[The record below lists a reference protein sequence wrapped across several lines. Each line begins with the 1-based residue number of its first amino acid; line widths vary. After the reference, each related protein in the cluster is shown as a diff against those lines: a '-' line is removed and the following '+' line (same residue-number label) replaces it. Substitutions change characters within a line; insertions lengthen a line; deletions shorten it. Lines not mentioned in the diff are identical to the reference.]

1 MTAAPAGTL
10 PLLVKALRT
19 TVVLLAAGAALSLAV
34 AVALAAPAALSP
46 ARSAAAGEYCAPGAK
61 QQRQQASNA
70 LGRKVRAAAAAAKRF
85 RANQLRARRA
95 YRAQLGRDKRLNVN
109 QRGALFRS
117 FVWKQNRQ
125 YQAKVRALNTLKRK
139 QKAAVAALGRC
150 D

>member
-1 MTAAPAGTL
+1 MAAAAPGTL

-19 TVVLLAAGAALSLAV
+19 SVVILAAGAALSLAV

-46 ARSAAAGEYCAPGAK
+46 ARSATAAEYCAPGAK
-61 QQRQQASNA
+61 QQRQQAVNA
-70 LGRKVRAAAAAAKRF
+70 LNRKVRATAAATKRF
-85 RANQLRARRA
+85 RANQFRARKA
-95 YRAQLGRDKRLNVN
+95 HRAQLNRNKRLNVN

-125 YQAKVRALNTLKRK
+125 YQAKVRALNALKRR
-139 QKAAVAALGRC
+139 QKAARAALGRC